1 MQRRGLLSCTL
12 SLTSHVF
19 TLFMGAGVPL
29 HMSQHILNVRL
40 CPHSAAVPSKC
51 VQRATLSPQRLG
63 GGAFKQPPRGKWRH
77 AEKTS
82 RPSASTEDSCA
93 FLCIIPLCAE
103 CIWAVKNVL
112 MNQSY
117 CRCRVQAGCAEI
129 SQREDI
135 KARLVWFQL
144 HREFLLRLII
154 VPV

>member
-1 MQRRGLLSCTL
+1 MKSQPFELYPQFDITCFHPFHGSGSSSPHVPTHPERTFVSTL
-12 SLTSHVF
+12 
-19 TLFMGAGVPL
+19 
-29 HMSQHILNVRL
+29 R
-40 CPHSAAVPSKC
+40 C
-51 VQRATLSPQRLG
+51 SPQQMCAKSHAQPTKAG

-103 CIWAVKNVL
+103 CIWAVKNAL

-129 SQREDI
+129 SQREDV

-144 HREFLLRLII
+144 HREFLLRLTI